1 MRPRQPV
8 SRAPW
13 IRARLG
19 LPALQIT
26 FRILRILNMMR
37 TLRHSVPSFRLK
49 ASEFT
54 LVQEIV
60 RKLPMQFAQDE
71 LRVLV
76 IVPSQGRYGEQQFR
90 ERLEKMPS
98 FGRQWSSRS
107 PSPRFVLAPP
117 ALNSQRTG

>member
-1 MRPRQPV
+1 
-8 SRAPW
+8 
-13 IRARLG
+13 
-19 LPALQIT
+19 
-26 FRILRILNMMR
+26 MMR

-76 IVPSQGRYGEQQFR
+76 IVPSQGCYGKQQFR

-98 FGRQWSSRS
+98 FGRQLEFAQS
-107 PSPRFVLAPP
+107 FAPIRVGTSGP
-117 ALNSQRTG
+117 

>member
-1 MRPRQPV
+1 MV
-8 SRAPW
+8 
-13 IRARLG
+13 RLG
-19 LPALQIT
+19 LPALQVT

-60 RKLPMQFAQDE
+60 KLPMQFAQDE

-76 IVPSQGRYGEQQFR
+76 IVPSQGCYGEQQFR

-98 FGRQWSSRS
+98 FGRHLEFAQSFAAIRVGTSG
-107 PSPRFVLAPP
+107 P
-117 ALNSQRTG
+117 